1 MADEHLENRKVILR
15 FIDGKMLKGYIRDL
29 KIAEEY
35 LYLED
40 ESANRHKVRLKE
52 LKAIFFVKRFEG
64 VRGHQEK
71 KDFPESSTAARH
83 VFVKFK
89 DGETIMGSME
99 GEVSWQRG
107 AFRETMK
114 ERAFTIVPVDEDGN
128 NIRIVVITTAVQ
140 DVAMVG
146 A

>member
-1 MADEHLENRKVILR
+1 MAEESLENRKVILR

-29 KIAEEY
+29 KVAEEY

-40 ESANRHKVRLKE
+40 ESAHQLKVRLKE
-52 LKAIFFVKRFEG
+52 LKAIFYVKRFEG
-64 VRGHQEK
+64 VRSHQEK
-71 KDFPESSTAARH
+71 KDAPALSPGTKR

-89 DGETIMGSME
+89 DGETIMGRIE
-99 GEVSWQRG
+99 GEAPWQRG

-114 ERAFTIVPVDEDGN
+114 ERAFTIVPLDEDGN
-128 NIRIVVITTAVQ
+128 NTRIVVVTTAVQ
-140 DVAMVG
+140 DVAMAG